1 MMNPKFNRAEQYRIM
16 WIFVSFDLPTDDK
29 AKRRQYTRF
38 RNFLLEDGFTMLQ
51 YSLYVRH
58 TNSYEHAE
66 VHKKRVR
73 KNLPTTGRVM
83 MYAVTDKQYG
93 MMESFWGTSHA
104 ALPSPPGQL
113 TMF

>member
-1 MMNPKFNRAEQYRIM
+1 MRPIYNRADQYRIM

-29 AKRRQYTRF
+29 EKRRRYTRF
-38 RNFLLEDGFTMLQ
+38 RNFLLEDGFIMLQ
-51 YSLYVRH
+51 FSLYVRH

-66 VHKKRVR
+66 KHKKRVR
-73 KNLPTTGRVM
+73 KNLPQTGKIM

-93 MMESFWGTSHA
+93 MMENFYGVSHA
-104 ALPSPPGQL
+104 ALPSAPGQL